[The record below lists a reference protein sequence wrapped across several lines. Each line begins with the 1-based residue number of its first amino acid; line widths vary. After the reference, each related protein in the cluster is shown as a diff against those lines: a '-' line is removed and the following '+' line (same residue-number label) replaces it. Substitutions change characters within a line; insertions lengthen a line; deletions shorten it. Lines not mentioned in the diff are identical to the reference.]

1 MRRAKKSLEFIL
13 GKKGKDY
20 KIALLSA
27 FLTFMLGSFTTFG
40 HGKPPQAIDHVFVGD
55 QHQKDSPTIVIHDTT
70 AGPGELLLQID
81 ALDFTGE
88 NGQVGAIT
96 LRIDIDTNLL
106 TFEGI
111 TNTSIPG
118 SWFANYNTQLN
129 EITINYNAPL
139 GTGYDIDGK
148 LLDLKLYYW
157 GGFTADL
164 HFKDNCEVSDKN
176 LQTIEGVVYE
186 DGSIQQTDAFGLV
199 RMDTV
204 VTYENAEFE
213 MPVIMGGDGFDS
225 ITSFYY
231 RIEFDT
237 AKLSYDGF
245 IEKAITGIDVEDTA
259 NKLLISW
266 SDTLNPVD
274 FTTEDTVLM
283 IEFTNN
289 GDTIS
294 ETAFLPG
301 SWVENNK
308 QIVPAGFVDGRIEI
322 MYYLELEADPSGSG
336 TTSGEGYYLPEEN
349 VTVSAAS
356 EQGYYFENW
365 SIGDSII
372 STDSVFVFAMTDYDV
387 TLSANFEA
395 FDYTLSLL
403 IEPVNSGQ
411 VSGGGIYHVGDSA
424 TITASPNTGYE
435 FIQWTSAD
443 TVVSEDTVYTFA
455 MPASNVEMTAHFDT
469 LTYTIN
475 AIPNNSDYGSVSG
488 AGEYNHGDTV
498 TLLATPFQGHRFVV
512 WTESG
517 LVVWEEEE
525 YEFIATSD
533 RDLIAHFQLI
543 QDCPAPV
550 ALSVSDLGLYEATL
564 RWVPSGA
571 EEEWDVLW
579 GPMGFDTVN
588 QGELVS
594 GLTENQYLLEDLEAG
609 TNYDFYVRAVCSE
622 QMQSTWAGPESFTT
636 FYVGWGPEPAS
647 AALVVYPNPFDEK
660 ICLRLKDAGSVQV
673 RIYDNAGQLVI
684 EHQDKLSSFICI
696 GTGKLMPGLYHLVV
710 KTADRTMR
718 ERIICY

>member
-1 MRRAKKSLEFIL
+1 MGEINKDFKKTLLFVFH
-13 GKKGKDY
+13 
-20 KIALLSA
+20 ALIIGTLTA
-27 FLTFMLGSFTTFG
+27 FAAE
-40 HGKPPQAIDHVFVGD
+40 KPLA
-55 QHQKDSPTIVIHDTT
+55 DSYDNLDGNRNQQDAPTIEIHDTIV
-70 AGPGELLLQID
+70 GPGELLLQVD

-186 DGSIQQTDAFGLV
+186 DGSIQQTEAFGVV

-213 MPVIMGGDGFDS
+213 MPVIMGGDDFDS

-231 RIEFDT
+231 WIEFDT

-266 SDTLNPVD
+266 SDTLNPVSL
-274 FTTEDTVLM
+274 TMEDTVFL

-301 SWVENNK
+301 SLVENNK
-308 QIVPAGFVDGRIEI
+308 QIVSSDFVDGRVEI
-322 MYYLELEADPSGSG
+322 MYFLELEAGPSGAG

-387 TLSANFEA
+387 TLTANFEA

-403 IEPVNSGQ
+403 IEPMNSGQ

-424 TITASPNTGYE
+424 TITATPNTGYE
-435 FIQWTSAD
+435 FLHWTSAD
-443 TVVSEDTVYTFA
+443 TIVSEEPVYTFA
-455 MPASNVEMTAHFDT
+455 MPASNVEMTAYFDT

-533 RDLIAHFQLI
+533 RDLIAHFQLV

-564 RWVPSGA
+564 HWVPSGA

-579 GPMGFDTVN
+579 GPMGFDTVS

-594 GLTENQYLLEDLEAG
+594 GLTENQYLLEDLEEG
-609 TNYDFYVRAVCSE
+609 TNYDFYVSAVCSE
-622 QMQSTWAGPESFTT
+622 EMQSAWAGPESFTT
-636 FYVGWGPEPAS
+636 LYVGIEPES
-647 AALVVYPNPFDEK
+647 VLSNVIVYPNPFDEK
-660 ICLRLKDAGSVQV
+660 ICMRNKGEKEEKILVQ
-673 RIYDNAGQLVI
+673 IFDNTGGLILERQNHLSRSLCI
-684 EHQDKLSSFICI
+684 E
-696 GTGKLMPGLYHLVV
+696 TGKLRPGLYHLIVRM
-710 KTADRTMR
+710 DDGILR